1 LFTANIKV
9 DDTAKKL
16 IAGKPNP
23 ATPNSVTGMQPGRG
37 GAKCSAGFG
46 VSTNISTFSPEA

>member
-1 LFTANIKV
+1 MFTANIKV